1 MALLRSPLTWLLL
14 ALTVALG
21 GWGWSATSAATAK
34 GHVTTLQ
41 SDLKA
46 ASDRA
51 KGQVTTLQSDLKAA
65 SDRAKEAER
74 REQLKDTAITTLTTE
89 LTARDEATQQ
99 LQGQLDQLATTAATR
114 ADTIKRLKHENAE
127 LKEWADRP
135 LPAAVVGLLQR
146 PALTGAA
153 DYQAHL
159 SRPGTLPATA
169 GGPGQ

>member
-1 MALLRSPLTWLLL
+1 MALVRSPLTWLLL
-14 ALTVALG
+14 ALAVALA
-21 GWGWSATSAATAK
+21 GWGWSARSAAKAEGK
-34 GHVTTLQ
+34 VSTLQ

-46 ASDRA
+46 AND
-51 KGQVTTLQSDLKAA
+51 KAV
-65 SDRAKEAER
+65 EAER
-74 REQLKDTAITTLTTE
+74 REKTKDGVIDTLTGE
-89 LTARDEATQQ
+89 LDAQANAAATLQRQ
-99 LQGQLDQLATTAATR
+99 LGDLTITAATR
-114 ADTIKRLKHENAE
+114 ADTIKRLKRENAE
-127 LKEWADRP
+127 LKDWAARP

>member
-1 MALLRSPLTWLLL
+1 MLLNLMRSPLAWLLL
-14 ALTVALG
+14 ALAVALG

-34 GHVTTLQ
+34 G
-41 SDLKA
+41 
-46 ASDRA
+46 
-51 KGQVTTLQSDLKAA
+51 QVTTLQRDLKAA
-65 SDRAKEAER
+65 GDRAKEAER

-89 LTARDEATQQ
+89 LTAQAEAAQQ

-127 LKEWADRP
+127 LQAWADRP

-159 SRPGTLPATA
+159 SRPDALPAAA
-169 GGPGQ
+169 GGSGQ